1 MEWLRSKTTAL
12 AGGCLALIA
21 LEGYG
26 LISMRSAVDEKIGS
40 ARREFQSARAQD
52 ESKMTQL
59 ASSLD
64 VVTQRLGITTQE
76 LKESNV
82 LTEKLKQENTQ
93 TAQRLRRELSAKA
106 DAKAVKQLNEEST
119 AKLAE
124 VQQDASAKFGA
135 VSGEVQVVKTDL
147 DSTRADLANS
157 KKELGSLIAHNSS
170 ELAELRRRGERNY
183 TEFDI
188 NKSKDFARVADIL
201 VQLRK
206 ADVKRQKFD
215 LVIQADDMSIT
226 KKDRTANEPVTFLV
240 GPDRLRYELVVN
252 YVDKDRIR
260 GYVSTPKD
268 KTLSA
273 EGPAG
278 RRLQ

>member
-170 ELAELRRRGERNY
+170 ELADLRRRGERNY

-188 NKSKDFARVADIL
+188 NRSKDFARVADIL